1 MNNHNQIQS
10 AFEYRNIL
18 KQALIDPEKIFKIN
32 GDLECYRAMKDTF
45 QRNLIKTQDIIILN
59 LDKEVSQT
67 SL

>member
-18 KQALIDPEKIFKIN
+18 KQALIDLEKIFKIN
-32 GDLECYRAMKDTF
+32 DDLECYRVMKDTF

-59 LDKEVSQT
+59 LD
-67 SL
+67 

>member
-18 KQALIDPEKIFKIN
+18 KQALIDLEKIFKIN
-32 GDLECYRAMKDTF
+32 GDLERYRVMKDTF

>member
-18 KQALIDPEKIFKIN
+18 KQALIDLEKIFKIN
-32 GDLECYRAMKDTF
+32 DDLECYRVMKDTF